1 MEPELPGWVKPAQ
14 ADNNSVA
21 EKKTGLI
28 SVLKN
33 FNLVSK
39 LGVNGS
45 VASRNRIVFIA
56 ICSTDCCIWLSYA
69 RKLLVGKKPSLSMA
83 LLSLGINHLTA
94 PVDIREKVAFAPERM
109 TVALAE
115 LQDIPAINESVI
127 VSTCNR
133 TEIYCDASSDC
144 SEVIA
149 HWLTEHHGISENS
162 LTPYIYH
169 HSEQEVARHLFRVA
183 SGLDSM
189 VLGEPQILGQLKDS
203 YDRARGDN
211 TINSILDRLFQH
223 SFSVAKRVRTD
234 TEIGSNPVS
243 VAFAAVSLSK
253 QIFGNLN
260 ELHALL
266 IGAGET
272 IELVSRHLKSQQ
284 IGSMTIANRSIDRAR
299 LLADQIGAEA
309 VPINTVTEQLA
320 QADIVISS
328 TASQLPILGKGA
340 IESALKQRKH
350 RPIFMVDLA
359 VPRDI
364 EPEVGKLQDI
374 YLYTVDDLTSVVDEN
389 LRGREQAAEA
399 AQEIVNLEVTLF
411 DQWLKTHQ
419 SSDHI
424 RQLRDSAELV
434 KQQAIEKALLQLA
447 QNADS
452 QQAIQRLANEITNK
466 LLHRPTIE
474 MRKALQQ
481 GDEERIQ
488 LLKSLIVPDP
498 N

>member
-1 MEPELPGWVKPAQ
+1 
-14 ADNNSVA
+14 
-21 EKKTGLI
+21 
-28 SVLKN
+28 
-33 FNLVSK
+33 
-39 LGVNGS
+39 
-45 VASRNRIVFIA
+45 
-56 ICSTDCCIWLSYA
+56 
-69 RKLLVGKKPSLSMA
+69 MA

-94 PVDIREKVAFAPERM
+94 PVDIREKVAFAPEQM
-109 TVALAE
+109 TVALHE
-115 LQDIPAINESVI
+115 LQDIPAVNESVI

-144 SEVIA
+144 SEVIT
-149 HWLTEHHGISENS
+149 HWLTAHHGINEDS
-162 LTPYIYH
+162 LSPYIYH

-203 YDRARGDN
+203 YDRRAV
-211 TINSILDRLFQH
+211 TTPSIRFSIACSSTH
-223 SFSVAKRVRTD
+223 SVLPSGYVPIPKSAPTRFRWPLPRSACQSRSSAT
-234 TEIGSNPVS
+234 S
-243 VAFAAVSLSK
+243 
-253 QIFGNLN
+253 N

-272 IELVSRHLKSQQ
+272 IELVARHLKSQQ
-284 IGSMTIANRSIDRAR
+284 IGSMTIANRSVERAR

-309 VPINTVTEQLA
+309 VQINAVPEQLA
-320 QADIVISS
+320 RADIVISS

-374 YLYTVDDLTSVVDEN
+374 YLYTVDDLKSVVDEN
-389 LRGREQAAEA
+389 LRGRELAAEA
-399 AQEIVNLEVTLF
+399 ALEIVNLEVTLF

-419 SSDHI
+419 SADQI
-424 RQLRDSAELV
+424 RQLRDGAELV
-434 KQQAIEKALLQLA
+434 KQQAIEKALAQLE
-447 QNADS
+447 QSRDPE
-452 QQAIQRLANEITNK
+452 QAMQRLANEITNK
-466 LLHRPTIE
+466 LLHKPTIE

-488 LLKSLIVPDP
+488 LLKSLIAPDP
-498 N
+498 Q

>member
-1 MEPELPGWVKPAQ
+1 
-14 ADNNSVA
+14 
-21 EKKTGLI
+21 
-28 SVLKN
+28 
-33 FNLVSK
+33 
-39 LGVNGS
+39 
-45 VASRNRIVFIA
+45 
-56 ICSTDCCIWLSYA
+56 
-69 RKLLVGKKPSLSMA
+69 
-83 LLSLGINHLTA
+83 
-94 PVDIREKVAFAPERM
+94 
-109 TVALAE
+109 
-115 LQDIPAINESVI
+115 
-127 VSTCNR
+127 
-133 TEIYCDASSDC
+133 
-144 SEVIA
+144 
-149 HWLTEHHGISENS
+149 
-162 LTPYIYH
+162 
-169 HSEQEVARHLFRVA
+169 
-183 SGLDSM
+183 
-189 VLGEPQILGQLKDS
+189 
-203 YDRARGDN
+203 
-211 TINSILDRLFQH
+211 LFQH

-284 IGSMTIANRSIDRAR
+284 IGSMTIANRSLDRAR
-299 LLADQIGAEA
+299 LLADQIGADA
-309 VPINTVTEQLA
+309 VQINAVTEQLVN
-320 QADIVISS
+320 ADIVISS

-374 YLYTVDDLTSVVDEN
+374 YLYTVDDLTNVVDEN

-447 QNADS
+447 QNADP
-452 QQAIQRLANEITNK
+452 QQAMQRLANEITNK

-481 GDEERIQ
+481 GDQERIQ
-488 LLKSLIVPDP
+488 LLKSLIAPDP